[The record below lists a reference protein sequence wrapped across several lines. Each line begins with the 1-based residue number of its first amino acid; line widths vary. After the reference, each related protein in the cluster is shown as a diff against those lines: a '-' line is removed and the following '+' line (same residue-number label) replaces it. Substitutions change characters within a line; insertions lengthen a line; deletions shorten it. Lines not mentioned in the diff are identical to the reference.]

1 MLTFIYL
8 EAQMEKI
15 EYYSHIQENAID
27 KNIIIEYYSIEFLVE
42 AQLELFLQASMR
54 A

>member
-27 KNIIIEYYSIEFLVE
+27 KNPYSDYTPYKSEYGFTYGRSSYIF
-42 AQLELFLQASMR
+42 A
-54 A
+54 

>member
-27 KNIIIEYYSIEFLVE
+27 KNMIIEYYSI
-42 AQLELFLQASMR
+42 
-54 A
+54 